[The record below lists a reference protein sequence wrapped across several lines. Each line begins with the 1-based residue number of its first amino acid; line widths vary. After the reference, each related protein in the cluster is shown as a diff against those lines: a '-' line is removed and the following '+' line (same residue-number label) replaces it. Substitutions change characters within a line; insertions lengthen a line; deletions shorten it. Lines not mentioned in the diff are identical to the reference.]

1 MTKKYTEEEI
11 QSNELKRIENEEN
24 RIENEEN
31 RIENEAER
39 VANEIE
45 RIAKEEN
52 RIGNEAERVANEIVR
67 NEFYDGFNDRLDVV
81 NSQLEHIV
89 KKNMVSVTDYGAK
102 GDGIT
107 DDTQAFLGA
116 ISDKRNL
123 IYVPNGTYK
132 INSKLNLS
140 GKSLIGES
148 IMNTKLDFSDN
159 ADSECCI
166 YISGF
171 RIELKN
177 IFITANPSVS
187 TQYAIK
193 AHYCTDGAKIEN
205 IIINNIAPNGIY
217 IDKSWYVSMSNIR
230 MRRISNDGVGLL
242 VSSTSEGG
250 VNACLFES
258 IYIAGGNNCVK
269 ITSNLN
275 MSECLRFVSCT
286 LEGSYRT
293 AIVCDTDMANSI
305 EFDNC
310 YFEHNYAE
318 TTDSDVPMICDNT
331 INGTIRISNSMI
343 RQNTINSRYYVKGS
357 IILDNIK
364 NNVYGKVTNDN
375 NQSMYFNSISNLDY
389 TGRNYLST
397 QTGLKIS
404 EYIGHKEATHLFK
417 TKIIKKNIST
427 INEEVAIFQIQR
439 PNDCNVK
446 LNVNIIAD
454 CKISYINGFL
464 EYDLYDNSRGS
475 SQYAEMKL
483 NKSVCKYKNNIA
495 ECISFN
501 VTQEGYSASLD
512 CMVTTI
518 KMTLNNNE
526 ILGDYLFEI
535 SGVISTDTELTNKN
549 IVEL

>member
-1 MTKKYTEEEI
+1 MSSFDSSGNYNKTNWKTGDKITADKLNKIEESLEI
-11 QSNELKRIENEEN
+11 INNN
-24 RIENEEN
+24 D
-31 RIENEAER
+31 
-39 VANEIE
+39 IE
-45 RIAKEEN
+45 RHKE
-52 RIGNEAERVANEIVR
+52 A
-67 NEFYDGFNDRLDVV
+67 DGRLDVV
-81 NSQLEHIV
+81 EGELEGLHAKDEALSEQLADIE
-89 KKNMVSVTDYGAK
+89 KRSMVSVTDHGAK

-107 DDTQAFLGA
+107 DDTQAFLDA
-116 ISDKRNL
+116 ISDERNV

-159 ADSECCI
+159 ANSECCI

-171 RIELKN
+171 RVELKN

-242 VSSTSEGG
+242 VSSTTEGG

-269 ITSNLN
+269 ITSDLHA
-275 MSECLRFVSCT
+275 SENLRFVSCT
-286 LEGSYRT
+286 FEASYRT
-293 AIVCDTDMANSI
+293 VIVCDTDRANSV

-310 YFEHNYAE
+310 YFEHNYIE
-318 TTDSDVPMICDNT
+318 TTDSDVCMICNNT
-331 INGTIRISNSMI
+331 DRGSIRISNSMI
-343 RQNTINSRYYVKGS
+343 RQNTLNSRYYVKGFV
-357 IILDNIK
+357 ILDNIM
-364 NNVYGKVTNDN
+364 NNIHGKLTNDENKTIYVDKVTN
-375 NQSMYFNSISNLDY
+375 MDY

-404 EYIGHKEATHLFK
+404 ECIGHKEATHLFK
-417 TKIIKKNIST
+417 TKIIKKEITN
-427 INEEVAIFQIQR
+427 INEEVAIFQIQK
-439 PNDCNVK
+439 PLHCNIK
-446 LNVNIIAD
+446 LNVNLMLSG
-454 CKISYINGFL
+454 ISMTYVHGFL
-464 EYDLYDNSRGS
+464 EYSLYDIGRGT
-475 SQYAEMKL
+475 SQTAEIEL
-483 NKSVCKYKNNIA
+483 NKAFCKGKDDIANCITFNI
-495 ECISFN
+495 S
-501 VTQEGYSASLD
+501 QEGYSSELD
-512 CMVTTI
+512 CMVTTV
-518 KMTLNNNE
+518 KMTISHE
-526 ILGDYLFEI
+526 HIIGRYLFEI
-535 SGVISTDTELTNKN
+535 SGIIDSSSEVTNKN